1 MREMTLDEWHAK
13 RRRAIRALLPVARAK
28 GGAKG
33 VKRGRPRSAEEREAI
48 IRGTRAL
55 VRRRAE
61 EGRLVRVG
69 PKEYVLRVVPR
80 HRS

>member
-1 MREMTLDEWHAK
+1 MREMTLAEWHAK
-13 RRRAIRALLPVARAK
+13 RRRATRALLPVAR
-28 GGAKG
+28 AKG

-48 IRGTRAL
+48 LRGVRAL

-69 PKEYVLRVVPR
+69 PREYVLHASSR
-80 HRS
+80 HRT